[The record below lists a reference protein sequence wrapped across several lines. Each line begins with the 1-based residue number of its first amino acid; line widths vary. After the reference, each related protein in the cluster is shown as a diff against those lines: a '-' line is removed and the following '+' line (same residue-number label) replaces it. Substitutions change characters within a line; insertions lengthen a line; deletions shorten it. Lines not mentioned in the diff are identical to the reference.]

1 MDTPKETALGARKRT
16 ARKLSKPGNK
26 MLSWSKV
33 RRTLEELSWD
43 TQLFIKQYEAL
54 GRAAHGMRK
63 PDAAL
68 LSAGAEFDTSGDL
81 ETFKRAVS
89 AKSTQELYAKL
100 GRYQAWK
107 SRDSNA

>member
-1 MDTPKETALGARKRT
+1 MNAVKETELTVRKRAT
-16 ARKLSKPGNK
+16 RKLAKSGNK

-33 RRTLEELSWD
+33 RRTIEELGWD

-63 PDAAL
+63 PDSVL
-68 LSAGAEFDTSGDL
+68 LSAGAAFEASGDL
-81 ETFKRAVS
+81 DAFKRAVA
-89 AKSTQELYAKL
+89 AKNTQELYAKL

-107 SRDSNA
+107 ARAEAS

>member
-1 MDTPKETALGARKRT
+1 MDPAKEIALAGRKRT
-16 ARKLSKPGNK
+16 AKKLTRSTNK

-33 RRTLEELSWD
+33 RRTIEELGWD
-43 TQLFIKQYEAL
+43 TQLFIKQYESL

-63 PDAAL
+63 PDAGL
-68 LSAGAEFDTSGDL
+68 LSAGASFDSSGDL
-81 ETFKRAVS
+81 DAFKRAVS

-107 SRDSNA
+107 SRESEL

>member
-1 MDTPKETALGARKRT
+1 MAARKR
-16 ARKLSKPGNK
+16 ASRKLSKSGNK

-33 RRTLEELSWD
+33 RRALEDLGWD
-43 TQLFIKQYEAL
+43 TQLFIKQYEML

-68 LSAGAEFDTSGDL
+68 LSAGATFDETGDL
-81 ETFKRAVS
+81 DAFKRAVS

-107 SRDSNA
+107 SQTETQ